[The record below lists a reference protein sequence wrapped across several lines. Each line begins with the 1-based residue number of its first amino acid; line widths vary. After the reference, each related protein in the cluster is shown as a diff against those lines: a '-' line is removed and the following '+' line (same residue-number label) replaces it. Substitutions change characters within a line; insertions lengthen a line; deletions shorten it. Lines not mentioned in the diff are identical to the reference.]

1 MLRLPWLFL
10 AETGNYAIRGIAGI
24 RHFTCRQAHP
34 ASSPVLRFSCS
45 IQLLLLFRQLNRGDS
60 GVDRFIVAEKSHS
73 IDMLGAVA
81 DNFRCYNIPG
91 FLSNIGEIK
100 EAGHVGLNQADGVKM
115 KAFELFFSLWRC
127 TAQQHGYRIGTRS
140 ADNACRKHEN
150 HLPYALSYVEESG
163 EKRQSIAELL
173 RIFAL

>member
-1 MLRLPWLFL
+1 MLRRPWLFL

-81 DNFRCYNIPG
+81 DNFRCYNITG
-91 FLSNIGEIK
+91 FLGNIGEIK

>member
-1 MLRLPWLFL
+1 MDNEPRNTRNTRKGILTHGRRSLINPFFTPLAFL
-10 AETGNYAIRGIAGI
+10 CY
-24 RHFTCRQAHP
+24 
-34 ASSPVLRFSCS
+34 SVLRSATVSF
-45 IQLLLLFRQLNRGDS
+45 LLLFRQLNRGDS

-91 FLSNIGEIK
+91 FLSNIGEIE

>member
-1 MLRLPWLFL
+1 MFHPDSPADPPSTHSTPVKFRNPLSYPP
-10 AETGNYAIRGIAGI
+10 ET
-24 RHFTCRQAHP
+24 
-34 ASSPVLRFSCS
+34 PVLLFNPTTVSLS
-45 IQLLLLFRQLNRGDS
+45 LLLFRQLDRGDS
-60 GVDRFIVAEKSHS
+60 GVDRFVVAEKSHS

-81 DNFRCYNIPG
+81 DNFRCYNITG
-91 FLSNIGEIK
+91 FLGNIGEIE